1 MSFKSVLK
9 IIEEGVLKTG
19 AVVAQVEGIEPI
31 IAPLIALASPGAAA
45 TVAAVQSKVD
55 VTLTDLTS
63 IVKQVQV
70 IGTQSGMTAD
80 QKLAAEAALAGQML
94 QAFGH
99 ITDKNIGDPAE
110 VTAGV
115 TDLMAAVVRI
125 QKALKA

>member
-1 MSFKSVLK
+1 MSFKSVLN